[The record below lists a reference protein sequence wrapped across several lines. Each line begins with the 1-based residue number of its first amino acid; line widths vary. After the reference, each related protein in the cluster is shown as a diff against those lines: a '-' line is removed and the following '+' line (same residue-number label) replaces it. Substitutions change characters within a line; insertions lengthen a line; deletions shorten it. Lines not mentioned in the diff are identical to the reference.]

1 MIENNDLLLKVCN
14 IAIQAGEEIL
24 KYYNDD
30 IEVTHK
36 DDSSPLTKA
45 DLASNKII
53 LNALNELDRTI
64 PILSEESLVEW
75 NHEKIGPHTG

>member
-36 DDSSPLTKA
+36 GDSSPLTKA
-45 DLASNKII
+45 DLASNKIMC
-53 LNALNELDRTI
+53 LQ
-64 PILSEESLVEW
+64 PILEGNGVFLKKINRFVNAID
-75 NHEKIGPHTG
+75 NHSH

>member
-14 IAIQAGEEIL
+14 IALKAGEEIL
-24 KYYNDD
+24 QYYNDD

-45 DLASNKII
+45 D
-53 LNALNELDRTI
+53 
-64 PILSEESLVEW
+64 
-75 NHEKIGPHTG
+75 

>member
-14 IAIQAGEEIL
+14 IAIKAGEEIL

-36 DDSSPLTKA
+36 DDSHL
-45 DLASNKII
+45 
-53 LNALNELDRTI
+53 
-64 PILSEESLVEW
+64 
-75 NHEKIGPHTG
+75 